1 MLDRVIN
8 INCVNPFG
16 GLMKEITLIA
26 KNDIGSLAAVA
37 EALGAHGVNI
47 EAISA
52 HGEAGN
58 AVFRIV
64 TTDTSTALKVISK
77 FPDMKVLQGETI
89 IYTMINRP
97 GELGKI
103 TRKLSNK
110 GINLESLY
118 IVSRKADSTDVAIRP
133 IPADLQKT
141 KDALGIK

>member
-1 MLDRVIN
+1 
-8 INCVNPFG
+8 
-16 GLMKEITLIA
+16 MKEITLIA
-26 KNDIGSLAAVA
+26 KNEIGSLANVA

-52 HGEAGN
+52 HEEKGN
-58 AVFRIV
+58 AVFRII
-64 TTDTSTALKVISK
+64 TTDTTTALKAISK
-77 FPDMKVLQGETI
+77 FPEIKILQGETI

-110 GINLESLY
+110 GISLESLY
-118 IVSRKADSTDVAIRP
+118 IVGRKAESTDVAIRP
-133 IPADLQKT
+133 VPADLQKT